1 MCKNCEADGFQWKP
15 KEPPAPDAAPP
26 AAAVSPAAP
35 APPAPMPAAA
45 VEEMPA
51 AAEDREEGGAPE
63 DRDELMVPAA
73 VVEGD
78 ALLCHKRKRNQMLD
92 SP

>member
-1 MCKNCEADGFQWKP
+1 
-15 KEPPAPDAAPP
+15 
-26 AAAVSPAAP
+26 
-35 APPAPMPAAA
+35 MPAAA

-78 ALLCHKRKRNQMLD
+78 APLCRRSGRKRKRNQMLD

>member
-1 MCKNCEADGFQWKP
+1 
-15 KEPPAPDAAPP
+15 
-26 AAAVSPAAP
+26 
-35 APPAPMPAAA
+35 MPAAA

-78 ALLCHKRKRNQMLD
+78 ALLCRKRKRNQMFD

>member
-1 MCKNCEADGFQWKP
+1 
-15 KEPPAPDAAPP
+15 
-26 AAAVSPAAP
+26 
-35 APPAPMPAAA
+35 MPAAA

-63 DRDELMVPAA
+63 DREAPVVPAAVEEGGAPEDRDELMVPAA

-78 ALLCHKRKRNQMLD
+78 APLCRRSGRKRKRNQMFD